1 MYEHEFY
8 NVERE
13 IAAYNN
19 IKLPDKLKLDFKEP
33 EYPKTVQ
40 DQVLLDEHRLRHHML
55 DEADLLM
62 EYNNDLSRKEA
73 EKIIEKNKES
83 MEDEHL
89 QAMESEEY
97 NTEEENTEEENT
109 EEENNV

>member
-19 IKLPDKLKLDFKEP
+19 ISLPDKLKLDFKEP

-40 DQVLLDEHRLRHHML
+40 DQILKDEFDLKNNLTTRAKIMVRDNKDITLNQAQNII
-55 DEADLLM
+55 DENKS
-62 EYNNDLSRKEA
+62 NNGQEIVEQPDG
-73 EKIIEKNKES
+73 N
-83 MEDEHL
+83 
-89 QAMESEEY
+89 
-97 NTEEENTEEENT
+97 
-109 EEENNV
+109 